1 MSDIQVRTVA
11 ERLSDGSYVYN
22 VVIDNVVTLHAVDV
36 DAANKLRDGI
46 RHAINL
52 HTVDVAHAL
61 SSRLE
66 DNGRQVRI
74 KADCIAPH
82 DSTLTRYQRK
92 RRLIA
97 DFTDSI
103 LEALSVDVLDESRD
117 SPSDQAD
124 LALAEIE
131 RLQRIEKELCHAI
144 LVFTDT
150 ADRDRFI
157 DRVHVIADDNK
168 RKG

>member
-1 MSDIQVRTVA
+1 MSY
-11 ERLSDGSYVYN
+11 S
-22 VVIDNVVTLHAVDV
+22 
-36 DAANKLRDGI
+36 
-46 RHAINL
+46 
-52 HTVDVAHAL
+52 
-61 SSRLE
+61 
-66 DNGRQVRI
+66 
-74 KADCIAPH
+74 C
-82 DSTLTRYQRK
+82 
-92 RRLIA
+92 A

-103 LEALSVDVLDESRD
+103 LEALSVDVPDESRD

-157 DRVHVIADDNK
+157 DRVHVIADD
-168 RKG
+168 RVLFDTLCAITTKGKDDQ